1 MPLLRL
7 SGPAGKTKEAPGYA
21 MIHRNRDRQ
30 QLLFCGEACAVMFES
45 MGLQSALTF
54 LYAYLGRHYPI
65 CRIFAGFRH
74 YKRAEFVPVADSM
87 HGPTNAIMT
96 LTTSNLT
103 QEEIQELMGTDAF
116 EPYLVRLPALK
127 DASQLVAEREDF
139 ACYLRVPLFTQ
150 GESTLQLAFCSRRE
164 DAFDEEDKELFF
176 QLTRPLAERMQQ
188 DFSAS
193 STPVMTTNAAEKCS
207 RLLMCRGLT
216 PLIEEIKRIAP
227 TDCTVLVQGPTG
239 SGKEVVA
246 DTLHAL
252 SRRASGPFIK
262 INCGAIAE
270 SLLESELFGYERG
283 AFTGAQQTRA
293 GYFEAANGGTIF
305 LDEVG
310 ELPPRMQVSLLRVL
324 DNREIVRVGSTR
336 PIPLNVRIIA
346 ATHRNLRSMVRE
358 GTFREDLWYR
368 LNGYALQVPPLH
380 AHRSDI
386 PTLVHHFVNRTSID
400 MHLACP
406 PRIGPEDMEALCVY
420 HWPGNIRE
428 LQHVVAR
435 AMLRARMGN
444 TCEHLD
450 FRGIIQA
457 LALEHEAL
465 AAPLPPS
472 APAGNRWPTLAEWRD
487 NYIARAL
494 EKCGGK
500 ITGPRGAAALL
511 SVHPNTLRNY
521 RSRKK
526 LASSPEGHT
535 GK

>member
-1 MPLLRL
+1 
-7 SGPAGKTKEAPGYA
+7 
-21 MIHRNRDRQ
+21 
-30 QLLFCGEACAVMFES
+30 
-45 MGLQSALTF
+45 
-54 LYAYLGRHYPI
+54 
-65 CRIFAGFRH
+65 
-74 YKRAEFVPVADSM
+74 
-87 HGPTNAIMT
+87 
-96 LTTSNLT
+96 
-103 QEEIQELMGTDAF
+103 
-116 EPYLVRLPALK
+116 
-127 DASQLVAEREDF
+127 
-139 ACYLRVPLFTQ
+139 
-150 GESTLQLAFCSRRE
+150 
-164 DAFDEEDKELFF
+164 
-176 QLTRPLAERMQQ
+176 
-188 DFSAS
+188 
-193 STPVMTTNAAEKCS
+193 
-207 RLLMCRGLT
+207 
-216 PLIEEIKRIAP
+216 
-227 TDCTVLVQGPTG
+227 
-239 SGKEVVA
+239 
-246 DTLHAL
+246 
-252 SRRASGPFIK
+252 
-262 INCGAIAE
+262 
-270 SLLESELFGYERG
+270 
-283 AFTGAQQTRA
+283 
-293 GYFEAANGGTIF
+293 
-305 LDEVG
+305 
-310 ELPPRMQVSLLRVL
+310 
-324 DNREIVRVGSTR
+324 
-336 PIPLNVRIIA
+336 
-346 ATHRNLRSMVRE
+346 
-358 GTFREDLWYR
+358 
-368 LNGYALQVPPLH
+368 
-380 AHRSDI
+380 
-386 PTLVHHFVNRTSID
+386 